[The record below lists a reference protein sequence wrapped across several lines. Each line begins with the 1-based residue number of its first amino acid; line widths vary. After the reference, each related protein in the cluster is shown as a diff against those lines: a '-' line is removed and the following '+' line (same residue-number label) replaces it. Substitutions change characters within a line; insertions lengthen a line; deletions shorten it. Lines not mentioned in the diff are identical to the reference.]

1 MGLDMYLTR
10 KAKGGNAEHE
20 LLAYWRK
27 ANHIHG
33 WFERNTTDGY
43 IENCEYYP
51 VCRQDLVCLMDDCR
65 LVKNDRFLA
74 PKLLPVQE

>member
-1 MGLDMYLTR
+1 MGLDMYLTKR
-10 KAKGGNAEHE
+10 RPGTEGAE

-43 IENCEYYP
+43 IENCELY
-51 VCRQDLVCLMDDCR
+51 CIRQ
-65 LVKNDRFLA
+65 
-74 PKLLPVQE
+74 LLTRHLGMLTFFRK

>member
-1 MGLDMYLTR
+1 MGLDMYLTCR
-10 KAKGGNAEHE
+10 AKSGSSEHE

-33 WFERNTTDGY
+33 WFERNATDGC

-51 VCRQDLVCLMDDCR
+51 VCR
-65 LVKNDRFLA
+65 
-74 PKLLPVQE
+74 